1 MTLEQML
8 VGQLCGSAIIN
19 DHMDEESI
27 AKLLKKQTDAIIKE
41 FGWNKD
47 EEVTPSVTKDLVDA
61 FVDACGK

>member
-19 DHMDEESI
+19 DHMDEEAI